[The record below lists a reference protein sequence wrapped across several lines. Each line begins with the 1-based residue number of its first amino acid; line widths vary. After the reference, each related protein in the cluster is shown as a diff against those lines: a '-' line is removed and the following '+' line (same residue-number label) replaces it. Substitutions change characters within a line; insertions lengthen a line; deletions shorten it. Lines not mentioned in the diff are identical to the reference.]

1 MEDKGG
7 LLEVGD
13 AVRYSTSGKEFR
25 CLATPTIL
33 WESGQVKS
41 GQVMSGWK
49 EGSVFCETKPLP

>member
-25 CLATPTIL
+25 CLVTPTIVVVGIERGIL
-33 WESGQVKS
+33 SGAGYS
-41 GQVMSGWK
+41 LGG
-49 EGSVFCETKPLP
+49 EG